1 MTAPPPGAQISEDGN
16 YWWDGTEWQAVAGG
30 AAATTGTST
39 DTDTSATPLAQSVE
53 DVQTVDQL
61 EPDVAE
67 EAQKIQEFINND
79 PGFAELESMDVDALL
94 ADLG

>member
-1 MTAPPPGAQISEDGN
+1 MTAPPGAQISDDGN

-30 AAATTGTST
+30 DADATATST
-39 DTDTSATPLAQSVE
+39 DTDTSATPLAQSVDE
-53 DVQTVDQL
+53 VQTVDQL

-67 EAQKIQEFINND
+67 EAQKIQEFINSD

-94 ADLG
+94 AELE